1 MIEWKFL
8 VKRKYCL
15 LITDMFCQ
23 GMIKYGKEFDFKSFH
38 KNILFLDYDWLV
50 DLKELNAES
59 EYIASQEQK
68 NKGYLCYISEKCYFC
83 GEDLL
88 KFSLEI
94 KKMRLKLKD
103 QKYLLNLFSIFRKK
117 YETLSSFLYY
127 TQSAVDFLENT
138 IREEL
143 EKLLQ
148 LQGKEQLL
156 EEYFSFLTAPI
167 KQNLVNKQ
175 QDELLWM
182 AMKLQQKHDISN
194 DLNKYMNTYLWLST
208 RDGVSEPDS
217 KKTIIERIDELSTQ
231 NPQQKLAEIVK
242 ERKAAQLRFRNIVQ
256 ELSLSGTL
264 LHLIQTAKEFV
275 YLRTYRTDIL
285 ASAFFNIRPL
295 LSEIGSKSNLEFV
308 EVCYLTADE
317 MEKLKSK
324 IPSKTKIAVRIQDY
338 AFVVVRSKKKVV
350 VGKELNRLKE
360 KSNINSKSQ
369 TSSEIKGRP
378 VYSGIVQGTIKVV
391 LTAKDMYKIKEGDIL
406 VASMTTPDIVQAMQK
421 AAAFITD
428 EGGMTCHAAIIARE
442 MKKPCIVGTKI
453 ATKVLKDGDRVEVDA
468 GKGTV
473 RKI

>member
-1 MIEWKFL
+1 M
-8 VKRKYCL
+8 
-15 LITDMFCQ
+15 
-23 GMIKYGKEFDFKSFH
+23 
-38 KNILFLDYDWLV
+38 
-50 DLKELNAES
+50 
-59 EYIASQEQK
+59 
-68 NKGYLCYISEKCYFC
+68 SEKCYQC

-88 KFSLEI
+88 KFSQDI
-94 KKMRLKLKD
+94 KRMRLKTKN
-103 QKYLLNLFSIFRKK
+103 KKELLQLFAYFRKK
-117 YETLSSFLYY
+117 YETLCSFLYY
-127 TQSAVDFLENT
+127 TQSAVDFLEKT

-143 EKLLQ
+143 EKILA
-148 LQGKEQLL
+148 LQGKDELL
-156 EEYFSFLTAPI
+156 EEYLSLLTAPI

-194 DLNKYMNTYLWLST
+194 DLNKYMENYLWLSA

-217 KKTIIERIDELSTQ
+217 RKSIIERITELSTQ

-242 ERKAAQLRFRNIVQ
+242 ERKLTQQRYREVVQ

-295 LSEIGSKSNLEFV
+295 LREIGSKINLEFE

-317 MEKLKSK
+317 VEKLKSK
-324 IPSKTKIAVRIQDY
+324 TPSKKKIAERIQDY
-338 AFVVVRSKKKVV
+338 AFLVLKSKKKVV

-360 KSNINSKSQ
+360 KSNSNNNSKSKVS
-369 TSSEIKGRP
+369 TEIKGKP
-378 VYSGIVQGTIKVV
+378 AYDGIVQGTVKIV
-391 LTAKDMYKIKEGDIL
+391 LTAKDMYKIKEGDVL
-406 VASMTTPDIVQAMQK
+406 VASMTTPDIVPAMQK

-442 MKKPCIVGTKI
+442 MKKPCVVGTRN
-453 ATKVLKDGDRVEVDA
+453 ATKVLKDGDRVEIDA